1 MLSRTADNLY
11 WLGRNTERAE
21 SMARLLD
28 VSYRMSLLPTA
39 DRHGVTDWS
48 SAIAV
53 AGAGGA
59 FATTYGEATARN
71 VIEWMALDQDNPSS
85 IRSCLATAR
94 KNARSVRSAI
104 TTEMW
109 EALNDT
115 WFTMGGTDYQAVEKM
130 GVSKFFDWVKE
141 RSHLFRGVTQGTML
155 QDDAYLFL
163 RIGTALERAD
173 NTARILDVKYHV
185 LLPETEEVGGVV
197 DYYQWGALLRSVAA
211 FGAYKRLFRDTITPA
226 RVAELMILR
235 VDMPRS
241 LHACFD
247 EINDHFTDLRELYR
261 RDYECFRLAGENYSR
276 LRYGRIEA
284 IFRVGLHEF
293 LTDFLR
299 RNDELGGQISRDF
312 MMMA

>member
-1 MLSRTADNLY
+1 MPA
-11 WLGRNTERAE
+11 
-21 SMARLLD
+21 
-28 VSYRMSLLPTA
+28 
-39 DRHGVTDWS
+39 
-48 SAIAV
+48 
-53 AGAGGA
+53 GA

-185 LLPETEEVGGVV
+185 LLPRNRGGRRRR
-197 DYYQWGALLRSVAA
+197 GLLPMGRAA
-211 FGAYKRLFRDTITPA
+211 
-226 RVAELMILR
+226 
-235 VDMPRS
+235 S
-241 LHACFD
+241 
-247 EINDHFTDLRELYR
+247 
-261 RDYECFRLAGENYSR
+261 
-276 LRYGRIEA
+276 
-284 IFRVGLHEF
+284 
-293 LTDFLR
+293 
-299 RNDELGGQISRDF
+299 LGGGIWRL
-312 MMMA
+312 

>member
-1 MLSRTADNLY
+1 MP
-11 WLGRNTERAE
+11 EK
-21 SMARLLD
+21 
-28 VSYRMSLLPTA
+28 
-39 DRHGVTDWS
+39 
-48 SAIAV
+48 
-53 AGAGGA
+53 A

-247 EINDHFTDLRELYR
+247 EINDHFGRP
-261 RDYECFRLAGENYSR
+261 CENCTGATTSVFASPAKTTR
-276 LRYGRIEA
+276 SLRYGRIEA